1 MITGTKDLYV
11 DTFNPGDFP
20 DEGSLSVNYQLTV
33 KVRFYS
39 KKIAGTYLSRNSP
52 GCFLKSFT
60 SKSSEYLL
68 GIASYLSKAI

>member
-39 KKIAGTYLSRNSP
+39 KKIAETYLKKLAWML
-52 GCFLKSFT
+52 LKI
-60 SKSSEYLL
+60 SS
-68 GIASYLSKAI
+68 